1 MRRLQVLAIAALLAA
16 TVVAF
21 ADLFDDGLNAMRAGD
36 FGKAAEIWRPL
47 ADGGLAKA
55 QNNLGSLY
63 HRGLGVKRDEV
74 EAVRFY
80 RAAAE
85 QGLASAQGNLAFQYA
100 NGIGVARN
108 LEAAVMWYRRAADQ
122 GNADAQFSLGSMYY
136 QGQGIAQNSTLAYMW
151 LSLAA
156 AQGDQEAGRD
166 RELIAGR
173 MTPAQIAEGQRLARD
188 WKATPPR

>member
-1 MRRLQVLAIAALLAA
+1 MHRLVVLVAAAFLSA
-16 TVVAF
+16 TAVAF
-21 ADLFDDGLNAMRAGD
+21 ADPFDDGLNAMRAGD

-47 ADGGLAKA
+47 AEGGLAKA

-63 HRGLGVKRDEV
+63 HRGLGVKHDEV
-74 EAVRFY
+74 EAVRLY

-108 LEAAVMWYRRAADQ
+108 LETAVMWYRRAADQ
-122 GNADAQFSLGSMYY
+122 GNADAQFSLGSMYS
-136 QGQGIAQNSTLAYMW
+136 QGQGVAQNSTVAYMW

-156 AQGDQEAGRD
+156 AQGDQEAARD
-166 RELIAGR
+166 RDLVAGR
-173 MTPAQIAEGQRLARD
+173 MTPTQIADGQRLARE